1 MSVNE
6 NGGAK
11 PTTDPTD
18 VFGNIEDLDA
28 RGRRVFLRV
37 DPYVLDSL
45 GTQSP
50 PESEKPPGAIESSL
64 RRLLELDARVIIGT
78 HFSPEASA
86 ETGLVD
92 VEALA
97 SELSDRL
104 AVEVLMPDEPVGDAA
119 LRVLHELRQGQ
130 LCVLPDLLAA
140 RGGGEQKND
149 EAFARALGA
158 HVDAY
163 VFDAFS
169 ASHLEYASLV
179 RLPRLAPRR
188 ALGAHARRELRGLS
202 DIFSLSRGSVGMA
215 LGGQKFADK
224 FDTLGGWLPRINTL
238 CVGGTVATTL
248 LGAAGALR
256 DDAITEGDRL
266 AQARS
271 LISRARDLGVKVL
284 LPSDFR
290 VQMDGDRDSRV
301 VSPRNVSAQC
311 RIIDIG
317 PESCARFSEALGQ
330 SQNLLWWGPLGNVQ
344 HPHGSTS
351 SAALGQV
358 CATPTIR
365 SVVLGGDT
373 RRFVRQL
380 PPEVVA
386 GIDLISTGSAA
397 AKALLSGRRL
407 PALEALRV
415 RH

>member
-6 NGGAK
+6 VGSSK
-11 PTTDPTD
+11 PTDPTD
-18 VFGNIEDLDA
+18 VFGSIDDLDA
-28 RGRRVFLRV
+28 RGRRVFLRA

-45 GTQSP
+45 GASIP
-50 PESEKPPGAIESSL
+50 PEAEKPPGALESSL
-64 RRLLELDARVIIGT
+64 RRLLELDARVIVGT

-86 ETGLVD
+86 ETGLAD
-92 VEALA
+92 VEAMA
-97 SELSDRL
+97 SELSERL
-104 AVEVLMPDEPVGDAA
+104 GVEVLMPDEPVGDAA

-130 LCVLPDLLAA
+130 ICVLPDLLAA

-149 EAFARALGA
+149 EAFARALAA

-188 ALGAHARRELRGLS
+188 ALGAHARRELHGLS
-202 DIFSLSRGSVGMA
+202 EIFSLSRGSVGMA

-224 FDTLGGWLPRINTL
+224 ADTLGSWLPRVNTL
-238 CVGGTVATTL
+238 CVGGTVAATL
-248 LGAAGALR
+248 LAAAGGMQEHAM
-256 DDAITEGDRL
+256 TEGDRL

-271 LISRARDLGVKVL
+271 LLGRARDLGVKVL

-290 VQMDGDRDSRV
+290 VLKEGDRDTLV
-301 VSPRNVSAQC
+301 VSARAVPAQC

-317 PESCARFSEALGQ
+317 PESSARFCEALGQ
-330 SQNLLWWGPLGNVQ
+330 SRNLLWWGPLGNVQ
-344 HPHGSTS
+344 HPLGSAS
-351 SAALGQV
+351 SAALAQV
-358 CATPTIR
+358 CATPSIS

-373 RRFVRQL
+373 RHFVRQL
-380 PPEVVA
+380 PPDVVA

-407 PALEALRV
+407 PAIEALRV